1 MHCKSCWIKAS
12 AKCMNVNVSPFT
24 IQVWINYLGKLYTT
38 ASSFTVVN
46 RFQLWKRTVFNM
58 LSLCVSSSRSPDLLD
73 GSLSSVGSSS
83 DSPAKME
90 GMSPSSS
97 NSPLTPLQDLSPK
110 WSSRTSPEDWAAS
123 QALFHSFYFRS
134 QFLPKMAFVLFLN
147 CPVTLHFKAR
157 REFSVWD
164 RPTGMERLWMFFA
177 SAAINRCKTWCIY
190 LYPSEG
196 RQRRTVD
203 VFFCSIMGQLSFW

>member
-1 MHCKSCWIKAS
+1 MKKD
-12 AKCMNVNVSPFT
+12 
-24 IQVWINYLGKLYTT
+24 
-38 ASSFTVVN
+38 
-46 RFQLWKRTVFNM
+46 
-58 LSLCVSSSRSPDLLD
+58 LSLTCFLFVSSSLSPDLLD

-123 QALFHSFYFRS
+123 QALCHSFYFCS
-134 QFLPKMAFVLFLN
+134 QCLPKMAFLLFLN

-157 REFSVWD
+157 RESFPCGTD
-164 RPTGMERLWMFFA
+164 PKGMERLWMFFA
-177 SAAINRCKTWCIY
+177 SAAINRCKTWCID
-190 LYPSEG
+190 LYHRG
-196 RQRRTVD
+196 LD
-203 VFFCSIMGQLSFW
+203 HFFLVP